1 MPRRRRFCK
10 FCADKIEYIDFKD
23 VRMLNQYVP
32 ERAKI
37 SPRRLSGVCALHQR
51 KLKRALKRARHLALI
66 PYVSD

>member
-1 MPRRRRFCK
+1 M
-10 FCADKIEYIDFKD
+10 EYIDYKD

-37 SPRRLSGVCALHQR
+37 SPRRLSGVCAPCQR
-51 KLKRALKRARHLALI
+51 KLKRALKRARHLALL